1 MDIKSLHKIRST
13 YISRLRD
20 AGMSFEKIAEEVGHQ
35 QIQTTMNNYS
45 FDVNTDEEN
54 LRMMNAGLN
63 LRPSVRG
70 RLNELKKAA
79 RPAVHTTKSAKYAE
93 VCR

>member
-1 MDIKSLHKIRST
+1 
-13 YISRLRD
+13 
-20 AGMSFEKIAEEVGHQ
+20 
-35 QIQTTMNNYS
+35 MNNYS

-79 RPAVHTTKSAKYAE
+79 RPAVHTAKYAE
-93 VCR
+93 VCI

>member
-70 RLNELKKAA
+70 RLDELKKAVS
-79 RPAVHTTKSAKYAE
+79 PAVHTAKYAE
-93 VCR
+93 VCI